1 MWLMLLHIFSKYCLS
16 AAAHSAAA
24 NSVNV
29 RRAVAVITADAV
41 NSKKQSRW
49 ATRWREVRYRTVTT
63 VLSQYEGVT
72 DGRTDAGCAYVAL

>member
-41 NSKKQSRW
+41 NSKNRVAGLHGGEKCVI
-49 ATRWREVRYRTVTT
+49 VRS
-63 VLSQYEGVT
+63 L
-72 DGRTDAGCAYVAL
+72 LF